1 MYIFSKASNEIYEVN
16 KKTVQ
21 NLEKITDGV
30 VSHLS
35 LSGAPTWFG
44 KIVEE
49 TSLKGGGEIQG

>member
-21 NLEKITDGV
+21 NLEKFTDGV

-35 LSGAPTWFG
+35 LILILFLANQPGLV
-44 KIVEE
+44 K
-49 TSLKGGGEIQG
+49 L

>member
-49 TSLKGGGEIQG
+49 TSLAD